1 MTRLKDATILPYS
14 EEMDEKIGQALLR
27 KYPEETVEEAMTKKS
42 LLKDTQPSYGKYL
55 LSRIH
60 KKEKQRKEQQEADKN
75 ISQALQRSLR
85 KDHPDDVES

>member
-1 MTRLKDATILPYS
+1 
-14 EEMDEKIGQALLR
+14 
-27 KYPEETVEEAMTKKS
+27 MTKKS
-42 LLKDTQPSYGKYL
+42 LRKDTQPSYGKDP